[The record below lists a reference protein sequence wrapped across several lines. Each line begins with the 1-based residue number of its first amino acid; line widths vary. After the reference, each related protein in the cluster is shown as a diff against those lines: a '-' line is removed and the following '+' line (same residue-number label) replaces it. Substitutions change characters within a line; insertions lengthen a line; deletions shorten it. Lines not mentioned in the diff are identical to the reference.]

1 MREKGSASPEVSS
14 LTRSSWPEKSKR
26 TLEEGRE
33 EGLEKEQV
41 ERLTHV
47 PPTCQEL
54 PPTLRCSHNPPPPSI
69 SFLFFP
75 PIFPLSRSSFPAL
88 SLFPFLPSS
97 HRYLTFL
104 VLKYLTE
111 LSGKCIK
118 CEGTTTKRVSLHP
131 YKKASA
137 SSCSLSQKPS
147 DFAARRISDFEFI
160 LFRWPYI

>member
-88 SLFPFLPSS
+88 SLFPFLPPSP
-97 HRYLTFL
+97 
-104 VLKYLTE
+104 
-111 LSGKCIK
+111 
-118 CEGTTTKRVSLHP
+118 SLP
-131 YKKASA
+131 YVTQADS
-137 SSCSLSQKPS
+137 SSCIVKDRCCPGR
-147 DFAARRISDFEFI
+147 FCRRQSF
-160 LFRWPYI
+160 LPWWVSRVVATLRQSV